1 QSDFSHDSG
10 PAVASARKTDPHQE
24 VGACFMTVD
33 LYQTPLR
40 YGAAYDEL
48 SADGVTP
55 RPHWAHLMESLLSI
69 GHAELERRWSRAER
83 RIRENGI
90 TYNIYGDPLGANR
103 AWKIDIV
110 PLLIA
115 AEEWRYIEAGIIQ
128 RAQLLNLLLEDFY
141 GSQNLVSQGHFP
153 A

>member
-1 QSDFSHDSG
+1 
-10 PAVASARKTDPHQE
+10 
-24 VGACFMTVD
+24 MTVD

-90 TYNIYGDPLGANR
+90 TYNIYSDPLGANR
-103 AWKIDIV
+103 
-110 PLLIA
+110 LENRYHSA
-115 AEEWRYIEAGIIQ
+115 ADPGGRMALYRGGYHPTRPVVE
-128 RAQLLNLLLEDFY
+128 
-141 GSQNLVSQGHFP
+141 P
-153 A
+153 AS